1 MVGSPQSLLAMGE
14 SGGGPRAE
22 LELLSAARAGDGD
35 ALEQLVRDYKQPL
48 FALCYG
54 ILGHPEDAED
64 AVQETFLRVLRA
76 LPGFRGD
83 ASFRTWLLRIA
94 VNLCLNWKRDRRAAA
109 PWDEERPGGSP
120 AAASPER
127 IALSRLQIMEALSQL
142 PPRHRV
148 IFLLKVLEGWSV
160 AEISVAVGWNPIR
173 VKNELSKAR
182 RTLAEWQARGA
193 GEGAEP

>member
-1 MVGSPQSLLAMGE
+1 VGNLQSLLAMGE
-14 SGGGPRAE
+14 SGERPRAE
-22 LELLSAARAGDGD
+22 LALLSAARAGDRD
-35 ALEQLVRDYKQPL
+35 ALEQLVRQYKQPL
-48 FALCYG
+48 FALCCG

-94 VNLCLNWKRDRRAAA
+94 VNLCLNWKRDRR
-109 PWDEERPGGSP
+109 PTEVWDEDRPDASQL
-120 AAASPER
+120 AASPET
-127 IALSRLQIMEALSQL
+127 IALSRLQVMEALGQL
-142 PPRHRV
+142 LPRQRV
-148 IFLLKVLEGWSV
+148 IFLLRVLEGWSL
-160 AEISVAVGWNPIR
+160 AEISAAVGWNPVR

-193 GEGAEP
+193 AEGAER